1 MLKGADNEVFKNID
15 IEPKDIKCGL
25 NNSPVTAGKMLR
37 YDFKKYC
44 KVNDIGHFSVRP
56 TYRKDSDIKSSDK
69 NL

>member
-37 YDFKKYC
+37 EAQKNAVNFFYIRNYDIYQ
-44 KVNDIGHFSVRP
+44 GYS
-56 TYRKDSDIKSSDK
+56 
-69 NL
+69 